1 MSFAFSAP
9 LAIAIIASP
18 IFGCLAAGLIL
29 TGADCQKRTR
39 FAYSAMSLSF
49 LGAALW
55 SSQLRPDEL
64 IFPGLLLGWSLI
76 VLFAFDI
83 VHFVL
88 PDFLTYSLLAA
99 GVAFSARQ
107 DMDAALESAAGAF
120 TGGLSLLCVKL
131 LYRQITKRDGL
142 GLGDVKLFA
151 AAGAWVG
158 IAGLPQ
164 VLLIASG
171 LGLLASLAYL
181 RRENGFLLSKIPFG
195 IGLCP
200 AIWITWIWG
209 PFAGAFSQGLSAS
222 LVLTANTLLG

>member
-18 IFGCLAAGLIL
+18 ILGWLAADHVL
-29 TGADCQKRTR
+29 TGGYCEKRTR
-39 FAYSAMSLSF
+39 LAYPAMSLAF
-49 LGAALW
+49 LGSALW
-55 SSQLRPDEL
+55 SSQLQPEL
-64 IFPGLLLGWSLI
+64 IFPGLFLGWSLI
-76 VLFAFDI
+76 ALFAFDI
-83 VHFVL
+83 AHFVL

-99 GVAFSARQ
+99 GVVLSARQ
-107 DMDAALESAAGAF
+107 DMDAALESAASAF
-120 TGGLSLLCVKL
+120 AGGSSLLCVKL

-142 GLGDVKLFA
+142 GMGDVKLFA

-171 LGLLASLAYL
+171 LGLFASLAYQ
-181 RRENGFLLSKIPFG
+181 RRGNGFLLSRIPFG

-200 AIWITWIWG
+200 AIWATWILG
-209 PFAGAFSQGLSAS
+209 PFADAF
-222 LVLTANTLLG
+222 